1 MKAAYLVSLLIFA
14 RAEIFVPDEITDQ
27 MTENAST
34 AVEKNGSEENEDPFV
49 SSTLNNSEENENEN
63 KAEGL
68 TDSNDTASN
77 LVEGETKNEMAAETK
92 ASEGESSPLENNEN
106 KLFSDTT
113 SSKKPEVQTLKPGQA
128 PKPGVPYWTEAFVDK
143 KMKSVL
149 VNVKTV
155 TIIES
160 IGSVKAQGN
169 TSSTVLNSTV
179 DPYIKIQ
186 LPSQKVSSSTRSPTK
201 ALSSTSTEKSS
212 TSSSV
217 TSKSKASSQ
226 SSTSARTRSPTQSSN
241 KGFTSS
247 AKSKVSS
254 IKKKIFPKTSS
265 IKKRVSSKTSS
276 AKSSVSSLKQDAFA
290 KQSSSSTSSPTT
302 SSTTSSTKKSSDK
315 TSTTRKEVEN
325 SKSLGSIFHVLK
337 GMPSGGKQSE
347 SLYVEG
353 TFKFPKNKSLNSTTY
368 KMSGY
373 IST

>member
-1 MKAAYLVSLLIFA
+1 MKVAYLASLLIFV
-14 RAEIFVPDEITDQ
+14 RTEIFVPDEITDQ
-27 MTENAST
+27 MAENAST
-34 AVEKNGSEENEDPFV
+34 AVEKNGSEESEDPFV

-63 KAEGL
+63 RAENL
-68 TDSNDTASN
+68 TDDNDTASN
-77 LVEGETKNEMAAETK
+77 LVEGEAKNEMAAEKK
-92 ASEGESSPLENNEN
+92 ASENESSQLENSGN
-106 KLFSDTT
+106 KLFSEST
-113 SSKKPEVQTLKPGQA
+113 SSKSPEVQTLKPGQA
-128 PKPGVPYWTEAFVDK
+128 PKPGVPYWTEVFVDK

-160 IGSVKAQGN
+160 IGSVKPQGN

-217 TSKSKASSQ
+217 KSKSKTSSQ
-226 SSTSARTRSPTQSSN
+226 SSTSAKTKSPTLSSS

-254 IKKKIFPKTSS
+254 IKKKVFPKTSS
-265 IKKRVSSKTSS
+265 IKKGVSSKTSA
-276 AKSSVSSLKQDAFA
+276 AKSSVSSFKQDAFA
-290 KQSSSSTSSPTT
+290 KQSSSST
-302 SSTTSSTKKSSDK
+302 TSSTKKPSDK
-315 TSTTRKEVEN
+315 TSTTHKEVEN

-353 TFKFPKNKSLNSTTY
+353 TFKFPKNKSLSSTTY